1 MDEEIEMQIFQNILN
16 VFFGTVRRAGW
27 TLGTIAVL
35 YFASR
40 PDHLVALLRSVL
52 QGVIVPLLH
61 ELVTG
66 LVQAVG
72 PLLGPI
78 ILLMVIYFGLR
89 MIIRGVRS

>member
-1 MDEEIEMQIFQNILN
+1 MQILQNILN

-27 TLGTIAVL
+27 TLGVLAVL
-35 YFASR
+35 YFAAR
-40 PDHLVALLRSVL
+40 PDHLVALLRSIL
-52 QGVIVPLLH
+52 QGVVVPLLH

-78 ILLMVIYFGLR
+78 LLLMVMFFGLR
-89 MIIRGVRS
+89 VLFRGFRR

>member
-1 MDEEIEMQIFQNILN
+1 MQILQNILN
-16 VFFGTVRRAGW
+16 VFFGTVRRIELTFGMF
-27 TLGTIAVL
+27 TVL
-35 YFASR
+35 YFAWK
-40 PDHLVALLRSVL
+40 PEHLKALLRSIM
-52 QGVIVPLLH
+52 QDVIAPLLH

-89 MIIRGVRS
+89 YLLRGVRGR